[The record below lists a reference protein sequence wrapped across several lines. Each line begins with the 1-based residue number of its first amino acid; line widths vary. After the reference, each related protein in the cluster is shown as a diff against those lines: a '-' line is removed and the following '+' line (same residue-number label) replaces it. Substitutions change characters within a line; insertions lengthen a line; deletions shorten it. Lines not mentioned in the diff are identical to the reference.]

1 MKIKNQQVKIIKSKM
16 AYSQSE
22 SDFSFA
28 INSASDFDSTL
39 ESGFE
44 SESESDFSSVFKSR
58 HLYFFH
64 PIFTVF

>member
-1 MKIKNQQVKIIKSKM
+1 M

-44 SESESDFSSVFKSR
+44 SESDFSSVFKSR

>member
-1 MKIKNQQVKIIKSKM
+1 M

-28 INSASDFDSTL
+28 INSASEFDSTL